1 MVTTESLACWFNSFT
16 ITSEKYPFLADRLNH
31 SLLLSQL
38 QGKKWI
44 GDELNNIGEHFE
56 NTAIVGGWFCHYLA
70 CVLDPYTDYMCNYD
84 IDPYAVAISK
94 TFNRYQEH
102 KFTANVKDLNIDK
115 FWKFH
120 KQQGRIQLVVNTSCE
135 HMHPFYLMK
144 NNINKQLPKS
154 PLYVLQ
160 STDEDK
166 YEDHINCVSCPEEL
180 EEQADFINVLYSGT
194 KVLDN
199 GMKRFMVIG
208 R

>member
-94 TFNRYQEH
+94 TLIAI
-102 KFTANVKDLNIDK
+102 K
-115 FWKFH
+115 
-120 KQQGRIQLVVNTSCE
+120 S
-135 HMHPFYLMK
+135 
-144 NNINKQLPKS
+144 INLR
-154 PLYVLQ
+154 L
-160 STDEDK
+160 T
-166 YEDHINCVSCPEEL
+166 
-180 EEQADFINVLYSGT
+180 
-194 KVLDN
+194 
-199 GMKRFMVIG
+199 
-208 R
+208 